1 MTQATAEQLIARARA
16 LIPALKERAE
26 RAEREQTIPADTI
39 ADMQEAGLFRIL
51 QPKRY
56 GGYEMHP
63 SVFAEVQFAL
73 AEGCMSTAW
82 MYGVVGVHPWQL
94 GLFSDQAQQE
104 VWGEDNSTLIASTYM
119 PVAKVTEVDGG
130 YRISGRWSFST
141 GCERCDWVFLG
152 GNLKPTEGKGG
163 DTYRTFLLPKSDYRI
178 ERNWDVIGLRATGSH
193 DIVVEDAF
201 VPVHR
206 THATNQHVEAAHPG
220 RELNTSPLYRIPFA
234 QMFIPAVSNSCI
246 GALKGATEAFRDFA
260 TPLVG
265 KNMGNR
271 AIEDPNAQLAYAQA
285 ITAYEEMK
293 TLRLEHYRRV
303 YAAAE
308 TGEPVDPNTRMA
320 WRYQL
325 TRVAY
330 QSGELVNQLLRC
342 CGGAGTY
349 RKNPLTR
356 IFLDLMTGR
365 AHIANNTDMFGRGL
379 AATLLKNEETPDPFL

>member
-1 MTQATAEQLIARARA
+1 MTQITAEELIRRARA
-16 LIPALKERAE
+16 LVPALKERAE
-26 RAEREQTIPADTI
+26 RAERELKIPAETI
-39 ADMQEAGLFRIL
+39 ADMQEAGFFRIL

-56 GGYEMHP
+56 GGYELP
-63 SVFAEVQFAL
+63 PAVFAEVQMTL

-94 GLFSDQAQQE
+94 GLFPDEAQRD
-104 VWGEDNSTLIASTYM
+104 VWGDDDSTLVASTYM
-119 PVAKVTEVDGG
+119 PVARVTEVEGG

-141 GCERCDWVFLG
+141 GCENCDWVFLG
-152 GNLKPTEGKGG
+152 GNLKPSEGKG

-178 ERNWDVIGLRATGSH
+178 ERNWDVIGLRGTGSH

-206 THATNQHVEAAHPG
+206 THATNCHDEASHPG
-220 RELNTSPLYRIPFA
+220 RVLNTAPLYRIPFA

-246 GALKGATEAFRDFA
+246 GALKAACDAFQGFV

-271 AIEDPNAQLAYAQA
+271 AIEDPNAQLAFAQA
-285 ITAYEEMK
+285 LAGFDEMR
-293 TLRLEHYRRV
+293 TLRLEHYRRI

-308 TGEPVDPNTRMA
+308 AGNLPDPNTRMQ
-320 WRYQL
+320 WRYQV
-325 TRVAY
+325 TRTAY
-330 QSGELVNQLLRC
+330 QAGELTNQLLRS

-356 IFLDLMTGR
+356 IFLDMMTGR
-365 AHIANNTDMFGRGL
+365 AHIANNTDMFGRGM
-379 AATLLKNEETPDPFL
+379 AATLLKGEVTPDPFL

>member
-1 MTQATAEQLIARARA
+1 MTQITAEVLINRARA
-16 LIPALKERAE
+16 LVPALKERAE
-26 RAEREQTIPADTI
+26 RAERDLKIPDETI
-39 ADMQEAGLFRIL
+39 ADLQEAGLFRVL

-56 GGYEMHP
+56 GGYELP
-63 SVFAEVQFAL
+63 PAVFAEIQMTL

-94 GLFSDQAQQE
+94 GLFPDEAQRD
-104 VWGEDNSTLIASTYM
+104 VWGEDDSTLVASTYM

-141 GCERCDWVFLG
+141 GCENCDWVFLG
-152 GNLKPTEGKGG
+152 GNLKPAEGKG

-178 ERNWDVIGLRATGSH
+178 ERNWDVIGLRGTGSH

-206 THATNQHVEAAHPG
+206 THATNCHDEASHPG
-220 RELNTSPLYRIPFA
+220 RVLNTAPLFRIPFA

-246 GALKGATEAFRDFA
+246 GALKAACDTFKGFV

-271 AIEDPNAQLAYAQA
+271 AIDDPNAQLAYAQA
-285 ITAYEEMK
+285 LTAYEEMR
-293 TLRLEHYRRV
+293 TLRLEHYRRI

-308 TGEPVDPNTRMA
+308 SGETVAPNTRMQ
-320 WRYQL
+320 WRYQV
-325 TRVAY
+325 TRTAY
-330 QSGELVNQLLRC
+330 QAGELTNQLLRC
-342 CGGAGTY
+342 CGGSGTY

-356 IFLDLMTGR
+356 IFLDMMTGR
-365 AHIANNTDMFGRGL
+365 AHVANNTDMFGRGM
-379 AATLLKNEETPDPFL
+379 AATLLKGEVTPDPFL